1 MQNKKLSHEELQK
14 NIPEL
19 KGKSEGSYL
28 YHEGYVYYSFS
39 KPGGG
44 ADQTGWLNGGVLY
57 KRVKDDGTE
66 ITSFEKTCEESVT
79 TASSSHVYSHTTP
92 QLKDGY
98 VYFEIKYTYDCD
110 WADEEVTWL
119 TFRVKADGISEL
131 EILGK
136 RK

>member
-44 ADQTGWLNGGVLY
+44 AD
-57 KRVKDDGTE
+57 
-66 ITSFEKTCEESVT
+66 
-79 TASSSHVYSHTTP
+79 
-92 QLKDGY
+92 
-98 VYFEIKYTYDCD
+98 
-110 WADEEVTWL
+110 
-119 TFRVKADGISEL
+119 
-131 EILGK
+131 
-136 RK
+136 